1 MVSDPTIEYVANR
14 LMINRFLTTTLFT
27 AVFIVAAPSLANA
40 QSVSKA
46 SVSTPMPKAA
56 VPKVHA
62 KRVIVVDN
70 VTGKI
75 LYEKNSME
83 HCAVASTQKLLTALC
98 VMEAGSLENSVRVQ
112 TTDTKVEPTKI
123 YIRSGETYKRR
134 ELLKALVVKSGNDAA
149 RALARDVA
157 GSQVKFR
164 AVMNARAKKL
174 GMQSS
179 HFVNPHGLTES
190 GQYSTARDI
199 AILMRK
205 IVRIPTL
212 RTYMAI
218 SGYYFQPPRRKKHWL
233 TNTNKLLKKVKYC
246 MGGKTGYTHAA
257 GRCLVS
263 YGELRGRSVI
273 VVCLGSTPA
282 KIWADSASLMK
293 WSLEQPA
300 R

>member
-1 MVSDPTIEYVANR
+1 M
-14 LMINRFLTTTLFT
+14 MNRFLMI
-27 AVFIVAAPSLANA
+27 VFLVTVFYGSASTSAYA
-40 QSVSKA
+40 QTVKRA
-46 SVSTPMPKAA
+46 TVTTPMPKTAA
-56 VPKVHA
+56 PKVVA

-70 VTGKI
+70 VTGQV

-83 HCAVASTQKLLTALC
+83 RCSVASTQKLMTALC
-98 VMEAGSLENSVRVQ
+98 VIDAGTLENSIQVQ
-112 TTDTKVEPTKI
+112 ATDTQVEPTKI
-123 YIRSGETYKRR
+123 YIRTGEKYKRS

-157 GSQVKFR
+157 GSQERFC
-164 AVMNARAKKL
+164 AVMNARAKTL

-179 HFVNPHGLTES
+179 HFKNPHGLTEI

-205 IVRIPTL
+205 VLRIPIL
-212 RTYMAI
+212 RSYMGTN
-218 SGYYFQPPRRKKHWL
+218 GYYFQPPGRKRYWL
-233 TNTNKLLKKVKYC
+233 TNTNKLLKKVSYC
-246 MGGKTGYTHAA
+246 MGGKTGYTNAA

-282 KIWADSASLMK
+282 KIWDDSASLMK
-293 WSLEQPA
+293 WSLEQ
-300 R
+300 

>member
-1 MVSDPTIEYVANR
+1 MTRSLLTILFAVVFSASAGLASEQSRA
-14 LMINRFLTTTLFT
+14 TL
-27 AVFIVAAPSLANA
+27 
-40 QSVSKA
+40 
-46 SVSTPMPKAA
+46 STPMPSKPA
-56 VPKVHA
+56 PKVHA

-70 VTGKI
+70 VTGRV

-83 HCAVASTQKLLTALC
+83 RCAVASTQKLLTALC
-98 VMEAGSLENSVRVQ
+98 VMEAGTLEDKVYVQ

-123 YIRSGETYKRR
+123 YIRPGETYKRH
-134 ELLKALVVKSGNDAA
+134 ELLKALLVKSGNDAA

-164 AVMNARAKKL
+164 SVMNACAKKI

-179 HFVNPHGLTES
+179 NFINAHGLTES

-212 RTYMAI
+212 RSYMGT
-218 SGYYFQPPRRKKHWL
+218 SGYYFQPPGRKKHYL
-233 TNTNKLLKKVKYC
+233 ENTNKLLKRMKSC
-246 MGGKTGYTHAA
+246 MGGKTGYTRAA

-263 YGELRGRSVI
+263 YGEQGGRSVI
-273 VVCLGSTPA
+273 VVCLGSTSA
-282 KIWADSASLMK
+282 KIWDDVGSLLK
-293 WSLEQPA
+293 WSLEQ
-300 R
+300 

>member
-1 MVSDPTIEYVANR
+1 MTVLVAVVFSAAASSSVHAQNVARASVATPKPTA
-14 LMINRFLTTTLFT
+14 
-27 AVFIVAAPSLANA
+27 AAP
-40 QSVSKA
+40 
-46 SVSTPMPKAA
+46 
-56 VPKVHA
+56 KVTS

-70 VTGKI
+70 VTGAV
-75 LYEKNSME
+75 LYEKNSLQR
-83 HCAVASTQKLLTALC
+83 CAVASTQKLLTALC

-112 TTDTKVEPTKI
+112 TTDTRVEPTKI
-123 YIRSGETYKRR
+123 YIRPGETYKRG

-157 GSQVKFR
+157 GSQAKFR
-164 AVMNARAKKL
+164 VMMNARAKKL

-179 HFVNPHGLTES
+179 NFLNPHGLTEP

-205 IVRIPTL
+205 VVRIPAL
-212 RTYMAI
+212 RSYMGT
-218 SGYYFQPPRRKKHWL
+218 SGYYFQPPGRKKHWL

-263 YGELRGRSVI
+263 YGELGGRSVI

-282 KIWADSASLMK
+282 KIWDDSASLMK
-293 WSLEQPA
+293 WSLEQ
-300 R
+300 

>member
-1 MVSDPTIEYVANR
+1 MVSEAFLEYESSR
-14 LMINRFLTTTLFT
+14 LMMNRFLM
-27 AVFIVAAPSLANA
+27 IVILVMVVCGSASTSVYA
-40 QSVSKA
+40 QTVSRA
-46 SVSTPMPKAA
+46 SVATPMPKTDA
-56 VPKVHA
+56 PKVYA

-70 VTGKI
+70 VTGKV
-75 LYEKNSME
+75 LYEKDSMKR
-83 HCAVASTQKLLTALC
+83 CAVASTQKLLTALC
-98 VMEAGSLENSVRVQ
+98 VMEAGSLENTVNVQ
-112 TTDTKVEPTKI
+112 TTDTRVEPTKI
-123 YIRSGETYKRR
+123 YIRTGEKYKRR

-164 AVMNARAKKL
+164 AMMNARAKKL
-174 GMQSS
+174 GMQNSN
-179 HFVNPHGLTES
+179 FMNPHGLTEP

-205 IVRIPTL
+205 VVRIPTL
-212 RTYMAI
+212 RTYML
-218 SGYYFQPPRRKKHWL
+218 SRGYYFQPPGRKKFWL

-246 MGGKTGYTHAA
+246 MGGKTGYTRAA

-282 KIWADSASLMK
+282 KIWDDSASLMK
-293 WSLEQPA
+293 WSLEQ
-300 R
+300 

>member
-1 MVSDPTIEYVANR
+1 MVSDAFIEYVTNR
-14 LMINRFLTTTLFT
+14 LMMTRFLMVVLFA
-27 AVFIVAAPSLANA
+27 AVFGASASSSAYA
-40 QSVSKA
+40 QSVRKA
-46 SVSTPMPKAA
+46 SVRTPVPKAA
-56 VPKVHA
+56 APKVYA

-70 VTGKI
+70 VTGQV
-75 LYEKNSME
+75 LYEKNSMQR
-83 HCAVASTQKLLTALC
+83 CAVASTQKLLTALC

-112 TTDTKVEPTKI
+112 YTDTKVVPTKI
-123 YIRSGETYKRR
+123 DIRSGETYRRR
-134 ELLKALVVKSGNDAA
+134 ELLKALLVKSGNDAA

-164 AVMNARAKKL
+164 AVMNARARKL
-174 GMQSS
+174 GMRSS
-179 HFVNPHGLTES
+179 NFMNPHGLTES

-205 IVRIPTL
+205 IVRVPTL
-212 RTYMAI
+212 RSYMAT
-218 SGYYFQPPRRKKHWL
+218 SGYYFQPPSRKKYWL

-246 MGGKTGYTHAA
+246 MGGKTGYTNAA

-282 KIWADSASLMK
+282 KIWGDSASLMK
-293 WSLEQPA
+293 WSLEQSA